1 MLLRTTTRT
10 TLLVSTMLLATAC
23 TAKAP
28 DDATATATM
37 PATAATVAS
46 ASSAAVTS
54 PAAMS
59 PAADA
64 SAASSGSSPATAA
77 AASAVSTPAAAAA
90 ATAAATPAKGMPPGA
105 TPVEG
110 TDYQV
115 IDTPDQPTGKQVQV
129 VEVFGYSCIHCFDF
143 QPDMSKWAKA
153 VPADVQFSYMPA
165 DFGGI
170 WDAFAHAFYAAQ
182 AMGILEKSH
191 DKTFN
196 AVWVDKRVTT
206 ADDIPK
212 IYADYGVDPKVFAST
227 MQSFA
232 VGAKVAAAHE
242 QELRWGI
249 EGTPTIVVDGK
260 YRAIMTTAGGAAA
273 MLHTVDWLIAKQR
286 PAHAGH

>member
-1 MLLRTTTRT
+1 
-10 TLLVSTMLLATAC
+10 
-23 TAKAP
+23 
-28 DDATATATM
+28 
-37 PATAATVAS
+37 
-46 ASSAAVTS
+46 
-54 PAAMS
+54 
-59 PAADA
+59 
-64 SAASSGSSPATAA
+64 
-77 AASAVSTPAAAAA
+77 
-90 ATAAATPAKGMPPGA
+90 MPPGA

-115 IDTPDQPTGKQVQV
+115 IEGPNQVNGKQVQV
-129 VEVFGYSCIHCFDF
+129 VEVFGYSCIHCFHF

-170 WDAFAHAFYAAQ
+170 WDAFARAFYAAQ

-206 ADDIPK
+206 ADDVPK

-232 VGAKVAAAHE
+232 VGAKVAAAHD

-260 YRAIMTTAGGAAA
+260 YRAIMTSAGGAAS

>member
-1 MLLRTTTRT
+1 MLLRTATRT
-10 TLLVSTMLLATAC
+10 TLLVSTMLLAAAC

-28 DDATATATM
+28 DDATASASTV
-37 PATAATVAS
+37 PAPTVAS
-46 ASSAAVTS
+46 ASSAAVAG
-54 PAAMS
+54 PAAIS
-59 PAADA
+59 TAVDA
-64 SAASSGSSPATAA
+64 SAAATPLPAAA
-77 AASAVSTPAAAAA
+77 DAASASSAPAAA
-90 ATAAATPAKGMPPGA
+90 ATAAAAAAPAKGMPPGA

-115 IDTPDQPTGKQVQV
+115 IEGPNQVNGKQVQV
-129 VEVFGYSCIHCFDF
+129 VEVFGYSCIHCFHF

-170 WDAFAHAFYAAQ
+170 WDAFARAFYAAQ

-206 ADDIPK
+206 ADDVPK

-232 VGAKVAAAHE
+232 VGAKVAAAHD

-260 YRAIMTTAGGAAA
+260 YRAIMTSAGGAAS

>member
-1 MLLRTTTRT
+1 MLLRTATRT
-10 TLLVSTMLLATAC
+10 TLLVSTLLLATAC
-23 TAKAP
+23 AAKAP
-28 DDATATATM
+28 DDATATAAA
-37 PATAATVAS
+37 PAAAVASASTTAAASPAAIPTAVDASAASTPLPAATDAAS
-46 ASSAAVTS
+46 ASSA
-54 PAAMS
+54 PA
-59 PAADA
+59 
-64 SAASSGSSPATAA
+64 ATAA
-77 AASAVSTPAAAAA
+77 TAA
-90 ATAAATPAKGMPPGA
+90 ATAAAAPAKGMPPGV

-115 IDTPDQPTGKQVQV
+115 IDAPDQPHGKQVQV
-129 VEVFGYSCIHCFDF
+129 VEVFGYSCIHCFHF

-153 VPADVQFSYMPA
+153 APADVQFIYMPA

-170 WDAFAHAFYAAQ
+170 WGAFAHAFYAAQ

-232 VGAKVAAAHE
+232 VGAKVAAAHD
-242 QELRWGI
+242 QELRWGVQA
-249 EGTPTIVVDGK
+249 TPTIVVDGK
-260 YRAIMTTAGGAAA
+260 YRVMMTAAGAGA

-286 PAHAGH
+286 PAHVGH